1 MKAIHNAAMAVFC
14 FVFIVVVGALL
25 DMGRFPQG

>member
-14 FVFIVVVGALL
+14 FVLIAAIDAIL
-25 DMGRFPQG
+25 DVNDYPQG